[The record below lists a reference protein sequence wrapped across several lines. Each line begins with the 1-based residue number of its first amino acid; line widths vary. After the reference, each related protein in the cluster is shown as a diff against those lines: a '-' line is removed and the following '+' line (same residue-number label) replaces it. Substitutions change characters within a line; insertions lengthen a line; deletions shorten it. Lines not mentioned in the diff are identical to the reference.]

1 MIRTQ
6 VQIPDDL
13 YERARRF
20 SREREMSLAEVM
32 RRGLELLLDR
42 YPATPDAPAAA
53 WVLPTF
59 DGGETLVP
67 LTDLKRFALDDK
79 FWRSPSITQLAQ
91 QQRIEP
97 TVEPASLAAAFW
109 EEDDEEDFLAAVR
122 RWRQES

>member
-1 MIRTQ
+1 MASNCSST
-6 VQIPDDL
+6 
-13 YERARRF
+13 
-20 SREREMSLAEVM
+20 
-32 RRGLELLLDR
+32 G

-67 LTDLKRFALDDK
+67 LTDLKRYAVDNS
-79 FWRSPSITQLAQ
+79 FWRSQSLAQLAQ
-91 QQRIEP
+91 QQNVAPI
-97 TVEPASLAAAFW
+97 VDPASLAAAFW